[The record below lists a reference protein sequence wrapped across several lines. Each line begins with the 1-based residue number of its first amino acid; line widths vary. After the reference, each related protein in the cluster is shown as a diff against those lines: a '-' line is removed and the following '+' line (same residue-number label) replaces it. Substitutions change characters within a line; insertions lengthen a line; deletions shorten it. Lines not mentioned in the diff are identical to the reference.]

1 METLMDSLSSG
12 EQIILS
18 QERNLAKWQ
27 APYQGLLVRTP
38 LLTGDS
44 INVAELSANQI
55 TSYVPELAVHPL
67 IQADRT
73 KALDI
78 IKSALAEA
86 RALKQEI
93 YSSVFD
99 GPICPYK
106 KTLVEYLGPNFI
118 CPTIDDLAFPQNFN
132 PIEAVK
138 SIVDINRKLDG
149 HMTTQLQIM
158 SAEAADTSFAGIT
171 SQNLGNAFAVLSTTA
186 NGQEYIIDR
195 KKAAEH
201 LEFIEIVNNIPTDY
215 IIENPVIVAL
225 KLVSRYLEIHRS

>member
-38 LLTGDS
+38 LLTGES
-44 INVAELSANQI
+44 VNVAELSSNQI
-55 TSYVPELAVHPL
+55 TSYVPQLATHPL

-73 KALDI
+73 KALSTI
-78 IKSALAEA
+78 QSALSAA
-86 RALKQEI
+86 RALKQQM
-93 YSSVFD
+93 YSTVFD

-106 KTLVEYLGPNFI
+106 RTLVEYLGPNFI
-118 CPTIDDLAFPQNFN
+118 CPTIEDLDFPRDFN

-138 SIVDINRKLDG
+138 SIVDINKKYDNQ
-149 HMTTQLQIM
+149 MTTHLQLM
-158 SAEAADTSFAGIT
+158 SAEAADTHFAGIT
-171 SQNLGNAFAVLSTTA
+171 SQNLGNAFAVLSTTS
-186 NGQEYIIDR
+186 NGQEMIIDR

-201 LEFIEIVNNIPTDY
+201 LEFAEIINNIPTDY
-215 IIENPVIVAL
+215 ILENPVIVAL
-225 KLVSRYLEIHRS
+225 KLVSRYLEIHRA